1 MAKKLES
8 KNNINKIVLIIIAV
22 LLAFLAGFLINNR
35 TEDKDHM
42 GSMMNNSES
51 NEFSKNEIMFA
62 AMMIPHHEQA
72 VTMSNFALTNTTN
85 PEVLDLAQRIKAGQE
100 PEIVQM
106 NTWLD
111 GGYSMMGHDGHQM
124 GGMLSDEDLAKL
136 GTLKDKEFDQM
147 FLTSMIE
154 HHEGALQMTQ
164 MIVNSSNPVVKT
176 LADNIMN
183 SQTKEIAEMKEL
195 LTKLN

>member
-8 KNNINKIVLIIIAV
+8 KNNINTIVLIIIAV

-51 NEFSKNEIMFA
+51 NKFSKNEIMFA

-111 GGYSMMGHDGHQM
+111 GGYSMMSHDGHQM

-154 HHEGALQMTQ
+154 DHEGALQMSHL
-164 MIVNSSNPVVKT
+164 IVNCS
-176 LADNIMN
+176 
-183 SQTKEIAEMKEL
+183 
-195 LTKLN
+195 